1 MIILIENG
9 RLGNQL
15 FQLNYVF
22 KIRKNNEFIIL
33 IGFNSIK
40 KILKKNFFIIFVPN
54 FFFLNNFVIKYRYYI
69 IKLIKIL
76 KLNTIIYEQKNERII
91 TKYGFISNFRL
102 VTGFFQNHQF
112 ISSKFIQWICRDTVF
127 EKIAKKKILD
137 IKKKYNKIIFIHYR
151 ATDFINW
158 PNKNYP
164 AILPRKWIKKCLK
177 MIYKNNKKI
186 LIFTDDISYF
196 KKKIRLKQEVLHY
209 NELVDFF
216 IMVNSDEGIISPST
230 YGWWASYLM
239 KLDNKNSKILAPKF
253 WAGHKL
259 KKNFPRYINTPKF
272 KYINVSKSDYKN

>member
-22 KIRKNNEFIIL
+22 KIRKPNEFIIL

-40 KILKKNFFIIFVPN
+40 KILKKNFFIIFMPN
-54 FFFLNNFVIKYRYYI
+54 FLFLNNILIKYRYYI

-91 TKYGFISNFRL
+91 TKYGFISNLCL

-151 ATDFINW
+151 ARDFINW

-196 KKKIRLKQEVLHY
+196 KKKIRLKQEVVHY

-216 IMVNSDEGIISPST
+216 IMINSDGGIISPST
-230 YGWWASYLM
+230 FSWWASYLN
-239 KLDNKNSKILAPKF
+239 KLENKDNLILAPKY
-253 WAGHKL
+253 WAGHMR
-259 KKNFPRYINTPKF
+259 KKTFPKNIETLKF
-272 KYINVSKSDYKN
+272 KYINVLKKEYKN

>member
-22 KIRKNNEFIIL
+22 KIRKHNEFIIL

-40 KILKKNFFIIFVPN
+40 KILKKNFFIIFMPN
-54 FFFLNNFVIKYRYYI
+54 FLFLSNFLIKYRYYI

-91 TKYGFISNFRL
+91 TKYGFISNLRL
-102 VTGFFQNHQF
+102 VSGYFQNHQF

-127 EKIAKKKILD
+127 EKIAKEKILD

-196 KKKIRLKQEVLHY
+196 KKKIRLKQEVAHY

-216 IMVNSDEGIISPST
+216 MMVNSDEGIISPSS

-259 KKNFPRYINTPKF
+259 KKNFPKYINTSKF
-272 KYINVSKSDYKN
+272 KYINVSKLDYKN